1 MKKNKLKI
9 FLSFIIVMLIVSF
22 FSLGFKIQKAEAV
35 EIGDNWTLT
44 SDQSWTVPAGVVEI
58 KAVVVGGG
66 GGAAYCAGSSDC
78 SGAGG
83 GGGGLGYRNNI
94 SVTPGE
100 NLDITVGSGGS
111 GGSSSQD
118 PGSNGGDSYINR
130 DTSTLVKANGGDG
143 ANYYSSSCGSGGSG
157 GSGGTSALSSN
168 DGGGSGGQ
176 GGASQDNNGGG
187 GGGGAGGYSGD
198 GGDGGSGN
206 SGVGGDG
213 TGGAGGGGGGQSNGG
228 TQDNGGGGV
237 GLSTEGSNGSGGS
250 ADNPGTGGSGGGTG
264 SSGGDGGSYGAG
276 GGGKEDDTSGAG
288 GDGADGVVYIEV
300 TDFNNIT
307 SLAADELTPTTA
319 QLNGEITSLEG
330 ESSLDVYFEWGTD
343 TNYGST
349 TSNQTL
355 TATGSFSDTISGLT
369 KGTTYHYRAVST
381 NGSTTWNGGD
391 VSFIA
396 GKIVEEDTTDGDF
409 SDGTHI
415 NTIATSSHIELASLS
430 GLSCLGSTTKSQ
442 AGGGSAEDVTLPGS
456 PKEGDIVIVYGVS
469 DYYNSVP
476 KAINT
481 SGYTTIYEYTLCDPN
496 VLIEYKV
503 MGSTPDSVVNLTPG
517 DTSGYN
523 TNWIIEVWEGVST
536 STPIDNTKQN
546 NSGTSGMPDTPSF
559 TTQTDDAVVISA
571 GFLDDDD
578 IASSVSAPTGYSN
591 LTANDGNN
599 STVMVAS
606 KTKSSSGVE
615 DPGAFSGSG
624 YDYWKGVTFA
634 LRFRNNNYNFSGNYE
649 SDNISTAPLKNAN
662 SGIIEWN
669 ETLNGQNSS
678 IETNV
683 STDGGSTWEGWN
695 TISSSGDS
703 IPDISKIGS
712 STDNGLVKYKLNLS
726 GNGSST
732 PEINDVTVTIE
743 AGNFPNTP
751 TNPSPADSSTGVSQD
766 PTLSVDVKDK
776 DGDALDVSFYDA
788 SDDSLIGS
796 TSIAA
801 TTSTSTASTSW
812 NNLSAS
818 TTYSWYV
825 VADDGSATTSS
836 DTWSF
841 TTQKPPN
848 TPTNPSPADSSTG
861 VSQDPTLSVDV
872 KDKDGDA
879 LDVSFYDASDDSL
892 IGSTSIAA
900 TTSTSTASTSWN
912 NLSASTTYSWYV
924 VADDGSATTSS
935 DTWSFTTQKPPNTP
949 TNPSPADSSTGVSQ
963 DPTLSVDVK
972 DKDGDALDVSF
983 YDASDDSLIGSTS
996 IAATTSTST
1005 ASTSWNNLSASTTY
1019 SWYVVADDGSATTSS
1034 NTWSFTTQKPPNAP
1048 TNPSPADSST
1058 GIGSSTTLEV
1068 DVSDPEGD
1076 TMSVIFYDASD
1087 NSIIGES
1094 AYSAYEKGGSLPSS
1108 PTDYDNEA
1116 GSSDYTAIDSSNNS
1130 RWQTDLATTSNYY
1143 NSQIYNFKIDE
1154 STSTIAGIDIEWEG
1168 YSSSTQ
1174 NTIYLKAYNYT
1185 NSTWTDITSLT
1196 SATTTD
1202 QTLEGVVS
1210 NINDYLNG
1218 SSTFTVMA
1226 GVKTEPFSFGDDVTF
1241 TYNGSSVTYGTVATS
1256 GECWMDRN
1264 IGASQVATS
1273 YDDSE
1278 AYGDLFQWG
1287 RPDDGHQERSS
1298 GETSTLADSDHPGHS
1313 DFINSPS
1320 DWRDP
1325 QNDNMWNTDGS
1336 GSNDGES
1343 CPEGWRV
1350 PSETEWSSV
1359 SSNWSDRSDAFN
1371 SVLKLPCGGFRDYS
1385 DGSIVLAGSRSY
1397 YWSSSVDGADARFLV
1412 LGFNS
1417 SDVNFSSYGRAD
1429 GRSVRCIQDL

>member
-1 MKKNKLKI
+1 
-9 FLSFIIVMLIVSF
+9 MLIVSF

-481 SGYTTIYEYTLCDPN
+481 SGYTTIYEYTLFDPN

-841 TTQKPPN
+841 ETNK
-848 TPTNPSPADSSTG
+848 TPDSPSNLKQYKSDCVTELNGGDWTNETEICLKGEITDSDSGDQVKLQVDYAT
-861 VSQDPTLSVDV
+861 SSDSFDNIVDV
-872 KDKDGDA
+872 
-879 LDVSFYDASDDSL
+879 ASTEWCSA
-892 IGSTSIAA
+892 TCTA
-900 TTSTSTASTSWN
+900 TTSLSGLNSGTQYKWQARSIDDQGASSSFVQFNGDSAFRVDTVSPSGGSISYIDGYSTSSSIEIDLSDGTDSTSGISTSSRLLQRKEA
-912 NLSASTTYSWYV
+912 NLNGGSCGSFNSFSNLASGSDITYSTHT
-924 VADDGSATTSS
+924 DSALSN
-935 DTWSFTTQKPPNTP
+935 DTCYQYRYLVEDEAGN
-949 TNPSPADSSTGVSQ
+949 N
-963 DPTLSVDVK
+963 
-972 DKDGDALDVSF
+972 
-983 YDASDDSLIGSTS
+983 
-996 IAATTSTST
+996 AT
-1005 ASTSWNNLSASTTY
+1005 Y
-1019 SWYVVADDGSATTSS
+1019 TSS
-1034 NTWSFTTQKPPNAP
+1034 NILKVDTEPPANLR
-1048 TNPSPADSST
+1048 NLS
-1058 GIGSSTTLEV
+1058 IVKIEK
-1068 DVSDPEGD
+1068 
-1076 TMSVIFYDASD
+1076 
-1087 NSIIGES
+1087 NSISLDWEKAADNQFDYYEIWYGE
-1094 AYSAYEKGGSLPSS
+1094 
-1108 PTDYDNEA
+1108 N
-1116 GSSDYTAIDSSNNS
+1116 
-1130 RWQTDLATTSNYY
+1130 QTDVENR
-1143 NSQIYNFKIDE
+1143 
-1154 STSTIAGIDIEWEG
+1154 
-1168 YSSSTQ
+1168 Q
-1174 NTIYLKAYNYT
+1174 NTA
-1185 NSTWTDITSLT
+1185 SEWS
-1196 SATTTD
+1196 
-1202 QTLEGVVS
+1202 V
-1210 NINDYLNG
+1210 
-1218 SSTFTVMA
+1218 
-1226 GVKTEPFSFGDDVTF
+1226 TEDPDL
-1241 TYNGSSVTYGTVATS
+1241 SSVTTINTKIS
-1256 GECWMDRN
+1256 GLTAETGYYFKLWVVDKAGLEN
-1264 IGASQVATS
+1264 
-1273 YDDSE
+1273 
-1278 AYGDLFQWG
+1278 
-1287 RPDDGHQERSS
+1287 SS
-1298 GETSTLADSDHPGHS
+1298 GPIFQTTAA
-1313 DFINSPS
+1313 
-1320 DWRDP
+1320 
-1325 QNDNMWNTDGS
+1325 S
-1336 GSNDGES
+1336 GPKEIFRGE
-1343 CPEGWRV
+1343 GI
-1350 PSETEWSSV
+1350 
-1359 SSNWSDRSDAFN
+1359 
-1371 SVLKLPCGGFRDYS
+1371 KLD
-1385 DGSIVLAGSRSY
+1385 
-1397 YWSSSVDGADARFLV
+1397 
-1412 LGFNS
+1412 GFN
-1417 SDVNFSSYGRAD
+1417 FG
-1429 GRSVRCIQDL
+1429 L

>member
-1 MKKNKLKI
+1 MKKNKLKF

-935 DTWSFTTQKPPNTP
+935 DTWSFETNKTP
-949 TNPSPADSSTGVSQ
+949 DSPSNLKQYKSDCVTEINGGDWINETEICLKGQITDSDSADQVKLQVDYATSSDSF
-963 DPTLSVDVK
+963 DNIVDV
-972 DKDGDALDVSF
+972 
-983 YDASDDSLIGSTS
+983 ASTEWCSATCT
-996 IAATTSTST
+996 ATTSLSGLNSGTQYKWQARSIDDQGASSSFVQFNGDSAFRVDT
-1005 ASTSWNNLSASTTY
+1005 VSPSGGSISYIDGYSTSSSIEIDLSDGTDSTSGISTSSRLLQRKEANLNGGSCGSFNSFSNLASGSDITY
-1019 SWYVVADDGSATTSS
+1019 STHTDSALSNDTCYQYRYLVEDEAGNNATYTSS
-1034 NTWSFTTQKPPNAP
+1034 NILKVDTEPPANLR
-1048 TNPSPADSST
+1048 NLS
-1058 GIGSSTTLEV
+1058 IVKIEK
-1068 DVSDPEGD
+1068 
-1076 TMSVIFYDASD
+1076 
-1087 NSIIGES
+1087 NSISLDWEKAADNQFDYYEIWYGE
-1094 AYSAYEKGGSLPSS
+1094 
-1108 PTDYDNEA
+1108 N
-1116 GSSDYTAIDSSNNS
+1116 
-1130 RWQTDLATTSNYY
+1130 QTDVENR
-1143 NSQIYNFKIDE
+1143 
-1154 STSTIAGIDIEWEG
+1154 
-1168 YSSSTQ
+1168 Q
-1174 NTIYLKAYNYT
+1174 NTASEWSVT
-1185 NSTWTDITSLT
+1185 EDPDLT
-1196 SATTTD
+1196 SVTTINTKISGLTAETGYYFKLWVVD
-1202 QTLEGVVS
+1202 KAGLE
-1210 NINDYLNG
+1210 N
-1218 SSTFTVMA
+1218 
-1226 GVKTEPFSFGDDVTF
+1226 
-1241 TYNGSSVTYGTVATS
+1241 
-1256 GECWMDRN
+1256 
-1264 IGASQVATS
+1264 
-1273 YDDSE
+1273 
-1278 AYGDLFQWG
+1278 
-1287 RPDDGHQERSS
+1287 SS
-1298 GETSTLADSDHPGHS
+1298 GPIFQTTAA
-1313 DFINSPS
+1313 
-1320 DWRDP
+1320 
-1325 QNDNMWNTDGS
+1325 S
-1336 GSNDGES
+1336 GPKEIFRGE
-1343 CPEGWRV
+1343 GI
-1350 PSETEWSSV
+1350 
-1359 SSNWSDRSDAFN
+1359 
-1371 SVLKLPCGGFRDYS
+1371 KLD
-1385 DGSIVLAGSRSY
+1385 
-1397 YWSSSVDGADARFLV
+1397 
-1412 LGFNS
+1412 GFN
-1417 SDVNFSSYGRAD
+1417 FG
-1429 GRSVRCIQDL
+1429 L

>member
-481 SGYTTIYEYTLCDPN
+481 SGYTTIYEYTLFDPN

-841 TTQKPPN
+841 ETNKTPDPPSN
-848 TPTNPSPADSSTG
+848 LKQYKSDCVTEINGGDWINETEICLKGQITDSDSADQVKLQVDYATSSD
-861 VSQDPTLSVDV
+861 SFDNIVDV
-872 KDKDGDA
+872 
-879 LDVSFYDASDDSL
+879 ASTEWCSA
-892 IGSTSIAA
+892 TCTA
-900 TTSTSTASTSWN
+900 TTSLSGLNSGTQYKWQARSIDDQGASSSFVQFNGDSAFRVDTVSPSGGSISYIDGYSTSSSIEIDLSDGTDSTSGISTSSRLLQRKEA
-912 NLSASTTYSWYV
+912 NLNGGSCGSFNSFSNLASGSDITYSTHT
-924 VADDGSATTSS
+924 DSALSN
-935 DTWSFTTQKPPNTP
+935 DTCYQYRYLVEDEAGN
-949 TNPSPADSSTGVSQ
+949 N
-963 DPTLSVDVK
+963 
-972 DKDGDALDVSF
+972 
-983 YDASDDSLIGSTS
+983 
-996 IAATTSTST
+996 AT
-1005 ASTSWNNLSASTTY
+1005 Y
-1019 SWYVVADDGSATTSS
+1019 TSS
-1034 NTWSFTTQKPPNAP
+1034 NILKVDTEPPANLR
-1048 TNPSPADSST
+1048 NLS
-1058 GIGSSTTLEV
+1058 IVKIEK
-1068 DVSDPEGD
+1068 
-1076 TMSVIFYDASD
+1076 
-1087 NSIIGES
+1087 NSISLDWEKAADNQFDYYEIWYGE
-1094 AYSAYEKGGSLPSS
+1094 
-1108 PTDYDNEA
+1108 N
-1116 GSSDYTAIDSSNNS
+1116 
-1130 RWQTDLATTSNYY
+1130 QTDVENR
-1143 NSQIYNFKIDE
+1143 
-1154 STSTIAGIDIEWEG
+1154 
-1168 YSSSTQ
+1168 Q
-1174 NTIYLKAYNYT
+1174 NTA
-1185 NSTWTDITSLT
+1185 SEWS
-1196 SATTTD
+1196 
-1202 QTLEGVVS
+1202 V
-1210 NINDYLNG
+1210 
-1218 SSTFTVMA
+1218 
-1226 GVKTEPFSFGDDVTF
+1226 TEDPDL
-1241 TYNGSSVTYGTVATS
+1241 SSVTTINTKIS
-1256 GECWMDRN
+1256 GLTAETGYYFKLWVVDKAGLEN
-1264 IGASQVATS
+1264 
-1273 YDDSE
+1273 
-1278 AYGDLFQWG
+1278 
-1287 RPDDGHQERSS
+1287 SS
-1298 GETSTLADSDHPGHS
+1298 GPIFQTTAA
-1313 DFINSPS
+1313 
-1320 DWRDP
+1320 
-1325 QNDNMWNTDGS
+1325 S
-1336 GSNDGES
+1336 GPKEIFRGE
-1343 CPEGWRV
+1343 GI
-1350 PSETEWSSV
+1350 
-1359 SSNWSDRSDAFN
+1359 
-1371 SVLKLPCGGFRDYS
+1371 KLD
-1385 DGSIVLAGSRSY
+1385 
-1397 YWSSSVDGADARFLV
+1397 
-1412 LGFNS
+1412 GFN
-1417 SDVNFSSYGRAD
+1417 FG
-1429 GRSVRCIQDL
+1429 L